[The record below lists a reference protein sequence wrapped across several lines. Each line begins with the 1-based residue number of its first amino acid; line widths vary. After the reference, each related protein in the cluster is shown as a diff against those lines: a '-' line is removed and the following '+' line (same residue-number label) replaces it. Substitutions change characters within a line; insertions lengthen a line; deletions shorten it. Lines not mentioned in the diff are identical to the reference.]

1 MKTNAG
7 PDNNAPRPTLSVFD
21 KNSKQTVDRY
31 TVNRTMSLM
40 TPLAD
45 SLTENSP
52 AIRARI
58 YRGSLIDRMIGLTI
72 NRSLDPAA
80 CGSASPPSWCSGS
93 DIGAWTNACIAQ
105 FSANQPGICI
115 LSTGMYELKTT
126 IVKPQWV
133 TIDGSNSVL
142 RASSLATPAI
152 IAATK
157 VALAPAYPGTYA
169 RRGIRDLTLLGNG
182 PTNTPY
188 GIWLGGDYNNK
199 FIASTAVDFLEQFDN
214 VQVQNFGTQYEI
226 GTNAFQDT
234 WIGGTIMGGYN
245 STENGVTMEAHATG
259 AENMT
264 FVSTM
269 FEGGGGN
276 TGYALYMP
284 DAYGSTINL
293 DHASL
298 DYWGAD
304 NLHGCPNRMGKGQ
317 VLFNDG
323 HLTATGTHFETCSGP
338 HIVSNSSPTPVLIT
352 IGGGSEFTNVDE
364 AHSLTTSG
372 IIEVTGSAPQVYID
386 AGTVISAT
394 ARQRIK
400 AYVANNGTG
409 GQIWVGPYMQGNG
422 SYQIPAWSGV
432 WNAGV
437 QPTHAGGSISGFSV
451 SGELGVTG
459 SLAAHALDQKAADN
473 FAGKC
478 TMVSSTSCTFAIGST
493 YTSYLSFVSVDQAS
507 TPPAIAIAAKCSV
520 SGATV
525 TIAAGASNSLTW
537 DCLIVGNPN

>member
-1 MKTNAG
+1 MTRRVLSGCLVLGVAMLAQKT
-7 PDNNAPRPTLSVFD
+7 
-21 KNSKQTVDRY
+21 
-31 TVNRTMSLM
+31 
-40 TPLAD
+40 
-45 SLTENSP
+45 
-52 AIRARI
+52 
-58 YRGSLIDRMIGLTI
+58 GSIVHGSTIGRMIGSTI
-72 NRSLDPAA
+72 IGALDPSA

-105 FSANQPGICI
+105 FSANQPGLCI
-115 LSTGMYELKTT
+115 LSTGTYELKTT

-133 TIDGSNSVL
+133 TIDGNNSVL
-142 RASSLATPAI
+142 RARSLTTPAI
-152 IAATK
+152 ITATT
-157 VALAPAYPGTYA
+157 VALAPSYPGSYA

-188 GIWLGGDYNNK
+188 GIWLGGDYKNK
-199 FIASTAVDFLEQFDN
+199 FVASTAVDFLEQFDN

-226 GTNAFQDT
+226 GTHTYQDT

-245 STENGVTMEAHATG
+245 SAENGVAIQAHATG

-304 NLHGCPNRMGKGQ
+304 NLHGCPNRIGNGQ

-323 HLTATGTHFETCSGP
+323 HLSATGTHFETCSGP
-338 HIVSNSSPTPVLIT
+338 HIVSNSSTMGVAIT
-352 IGGGSEFTNVDE
+352 IGGGTEFTNVDGT
-364 AHSLTTSG
+364 HSLTAPG
-372 IIEVTGSAPQVYID
+372 IIEVTGNAPQVYID
-386 AGTVISAT
+386 PGTLVSAA

-400 AYVANNGTG
+400 AYVANTGTG
-409 GQIWVGPYMQGNG
+409 GQIWVGPYVQG
-422 SYQIPAWSGV
+422 SDYQIPAWSGV

-437 QPTHAGGSISGFSV
+437 QPTYAGGLIAGFSV
-451 SGELGVTG
+451 TGELGATG
-459 SLAAHALDQKAADN
+459 SLTGHALDQKAANN

-478 TMVSSTSCTFAIGST
+478 TMASATSCTFTIGST
-493 YTSYLSFVSVDQAS
+493 YTNYVSFASIDQAS
-507 TPPAIAIAAKCSV
+507 APPAAPIAAKCNL
-520 SGATV
+520 SGMNV
-525 TIAAGASNSLTW
+525 TITAGASNSLTW
-537 DCLIVGNPN
+537 DCMIVGNPN